1 MIEIENTEV
10 YGWEAAI
17 RGARNPM
24 NSWAKSDS
32 GMVVGCDAVRGFAV
46 GQNDL
51 KLMKNLANAGDDHGK
66 FLRMIH
72 VQCDVTAPLYW
83 WKEAD
88 QYKVGTVTDSCST
101 MHKIHAKEFVMADF
115 STERL
120 RGRYDNG
127 LIAAESPLGKL
138 RAIVAE
144 LNRWRDI
151 YNAGGCD
158 DNHDGTMTYFRP
170 NSKEAWFQMI
180 QLLPSSYNQKRTWD
194 LNYAVLKNI
203 YHARKSHKLNEWREL
218 CSWIET
224 LPYSELITG
233 AKDE

>member
-1 MIEIENTEV
+1 MIKIENTEV

-32 GMVVGCDAVRGFAV
+32 GMVVGCDAVSGFAV
-46 GQNDL
+46 GRDDL
-51 KLMKNLANAGDDHGK
+51 KLMQNLANAGDDHGK
-66 FLRMIH
+66 FMRMIH

-127 LIAAESPLGKL
+127 LIAVDSPLGKL

-151 YNAGGCD
+151 YNDGGCD
-158 DNHDGTMTYFRP
+158 DNHDGTMTYFMP

-203 YHARKSHKLNEWREL
+203 YHARKNHKLNEWREL
-218 CSWIET
+218 CSWIEG
-224 LPYSELITG
+224 LPYSTLITG
-233 AKDE
+233 EE